1 MFNRTYTYHNINNND
16 DILVAIVTNN
26 LTRLRKLLNY
36 HNVNNIRQGN
46 TKICP
51 ICNVV
56 KDLSY
61 FYSRANRKD
70 VAGYCKE
77 CSNTYHSNR
86 VSSVKLKMI
95 DYKGNSCEHC
105 GLNIID
111 SHYAVFD
118 FHHLNPKNKDPNF
131 SKIKY
136 QKWEVIKQELDK
148 VKRG

>member
-1 MFNRTYTYHNINNND
+1 MEKEILEKLIVEGNSQRQLAEKLNCSQSNIKYWLKKLN
-16 DILVAIVTNN
+16 LKTN
-26 LTRLRKLLNY
+26 

-95 DYKGNSCEHC
+95 D
-105 GLNIID
+105 
-111 SHYAVFD
+111 
-118 FHHLNPKNKDPNF
+118 
-131 SKIKY
+131 
-136 QKWEVIKQELDK
+136 
-148 VKRG
+148 